1 MTCYLNLFRA
11 SLLFSDLLCPG
22 NVVTHQ
28 VVSVAA
34 ARPLS
39 RTPEFVSELQT
50 PSQPPP
56 EPEPVL
62 PSVSQLTQLLLSL
75 HSKLLYKCSM
85 SEEGSRRMQITC
97 PVTNISET

>member
-1 MTCYLNLFRA
+1 MTCCLNLFRA

-22 NVVTHQ
+22 IVVTLQ

-39 RTPEFVSELQT
+39 VSELQT
-50 PSQPPP
+50 PSQHPP
-56 EPEPVL
+56 EPEPDL
-62 PSVSQLTQLLLSL
+62 PSVSRLTQPLLSL
-75 HSKLLYKCSM
+75 QSNLLYKCNM